1 MHHLNLLMRI
11 EPCWQKILYVRV
23 LKPDLSFSD
32 VRVSNSQEGTKSK
45 GQKKPKQNKKPE
57 EPQ

>member
-1 MHHLNLLMRI
+1 MHHLNLLMRT

-45 GQKKPKQNKKPE
+45 GQKKKNKN
-57 EPQ
+57 QQQ